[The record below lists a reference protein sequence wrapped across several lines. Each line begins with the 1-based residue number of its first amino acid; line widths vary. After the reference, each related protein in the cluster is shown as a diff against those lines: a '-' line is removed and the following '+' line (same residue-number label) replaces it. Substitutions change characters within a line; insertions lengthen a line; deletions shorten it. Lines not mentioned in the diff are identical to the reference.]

1 MPRKASKT
9 DQVLDLISGKEE
21 TQKKAS
27 KRKNV
32 KVIEDSKDSPAQ
44 DDLSKLIQDNLQKEA
59 ASSKAKPE
67 TAKAKSKK
75 NASSK
80 QQESFNY
87 VNVMEE
93 VVKGSINKAVSQFDM
108 CTCER
113 CMADVM
119 ALSLTNLPAKY
130 VVTNQQV
137 SPLLNYY
144 SNKYNDIVNIE
155 LIKSCT
161 LIKQYPHH
169 DRK

>member
-9 DQVLDLISGKEE
+9 DYVLDLLSGKEE
-21 TQKKAS
+21 EEQIKET
-27 KRKNV
+27 KRKNI
-32 KVIEDSKDSPAQ
+32 KVIDSESKDNNE
-44 DDLSKLIQDNLQKEA
+44 LSELIQDNLVKESA
-59 ASSKAKPE
+59 KTPKKTSK
-67 TAKAKSKK
+67 KAISEKTPKVSKSKK
-75 NASSK
+75 QN
-80 QQESFNY
+80 FNY

-93 VVKGSINKAVSQFDM
+93 VVKATIDRAVKQFDM
-108 CTCER
+108 CTCNR

-130 VVTNQQV
+130 VVTDQQV

-169 DRK
+169 NR

>member
-9 DQVLDLISGKEE
+9 DHVLDLISGKEE
-21 TQKKAS
+21 ENQKKEA
-27 KRKNV
+27 KRKKI
-32 KVIEDSKDSPAQ
+32 KVIEDPKETAAETG
-44 DDLSKLIQDNLQKEA
+44 LSELIQNNLEKEA
-59 ASSKAKPE
+59 VKPSKASS
-67 TAKAKSKK
+67 TKSKNK
-75 NASSK
+75 KTKTAE
-80 QQESFNY
+80 QEFSY

-93 VVKGSINKAVSQFDM
+93 VVKGSINKAVQQFDM

-144 SNKYNDIVNIE
+144 ANKYNDIVNIE

>member
-9 DQVLDLISGKEE
+9 DYVLDLLSGKEE
-21 TQKKAS
+21 EEQIKEE
-27 KRKNV
+27 KRKKV
-32 KVIEDSKDSPAQ
+32 KVVDPETKDSNE
-44 DDLSKLIQDNLQKEA
+44 LSELIQDNLVKEA
-59 ASSKAKPE
+59 AKTPKK
-67 TAKAKSKK
+67 TSKK
-75 NASSK
+75 TSSEKTKKLSNSKK
-80 QQESFNY
+80 QNFNY

-93 VVKGSINKAVSQFDM
+93 VVKVSINRAVKQFDM
-108 CTCER
+108 CTCNR

-130 VVTNQQV
+130 VVTDQQV

-169 DRK
+169 DR